1 MKKTIL
7 LLILF
12 LIIGSGTYFY
22 VKQAPDKGSSG
33 KGWDTTLTVADTDQ
47 IHRIFI
53 AKKTGT
59 SYNLIK
65 KEDDW
70 YLNSRDRVRPAKIRY
85 ILETLRRQRVK
96 YIPTKGASENAVKSI
111 ASTGIKVETYDAEGN
126 SVLNFYVGGMTSD
139 ERGTYMIKED
149 SNQPFVMH
157 IPGWE
162 GGLRVRFWDNPE
174 NWRDRSVFR
183 WNPQNIE
190 YLKVD
195 YPRNKSQSFEI
206 NKEAGTYAVRPVYDI
221 TAIAKKDPDQDAVR
235 EYLKLYKSKISEN
248 FVNDNPG
255 RDSISQLVPFCE
267 ITIKGKDAKDQ
278 TVRFFPESA
287 NMAFEAPN
295 IPGRVLANKGSVER
309 YFANNSNGDFQLVQ
323 QLVFGNLF
331 VPYSNFFK

>member
-7 LLILF
+7 LFILF
-12 LIIGSGTYFY
+12 LIIGGGTYFY
-22 VKQAPDKGSSG
+22 IKQAPDKGSSG
-33 KGWDTTLTVADTDQ
+33 KGWDTTLTVPDTDQ
-47 IHRIFI
+47 IYRIFI

-59 SYNLIK
+59 HYNLEK
-65 KEDDW
+65 KEDGW
-70 YLNSRDRVRPAKIRY
+70 YVNGKYRVRPAKIDY
-85 ILETLRRQRVK
+85 IFETLRRQRVK
-96 YIPTKGASENAVKSI
+96 FIPTKGASENAVKAI

-126 SVLNFYVGGMTSD
+126 SILNFYVGGMTSD
-139 ERGTYMIKED
+139 ERGTYMIREN
-149 SNQPFVMH
+149 SNQPLVMH

-162 GGLRVRFWDNPE
+162 GGLRVRFWDDPE

-183 WNPQNIE
+183 WDPKNIE

-206 NKEAGTYAVRPVYDI
+206 NKEADIYTVLPVYDI
-221 TAIAKKDPDQDAVR
+221 TAVAKEAPDQDAVR

-248 FVNDNPG
+248 FLNDFPG
-255 RDSISQLVPFCE
+255 RDSISQQVPFCE

-278 TVRFFPESA
+278 TVDFFPEHID
-287 NMAFEAPN
+287 MEYEMPN
-295 IPGRVLANKGSVER
+295 VPGRVLANKGSVER
-309 YFANNSNGDFQLVQ
+309 YYVNNSYGDFQLVQ